1 MKQPLEWPEVK
12 LDLQPY
18 RNESKLYGSSLPGL
32 LNQVYHQKTFQQQ
45 ITTSSGST
53 LNQLSY
59 PFQDSQ
65 SVSTVKEDATHN
77 VLQSLVMQE
86 EISSQDVIVLE
97 LKYNDLLT
105 MKSTPL
111 IIRKPDP
118 PSYTSAQTNKTEPN
132 EITDYQTKIMDTNGN
147 IRVINLSDFDG
158 KFSHSEKMCST
169 LVNDSTSLDK
179 NSNNVTTSTASILKE
194 CESDLLNAIK
204 LTYLGLEHGS
214 FAVNN
219 TPSKSLEKPISTS
232 EVNIVPLDRL
242 SPEKATGQ
250 STR

>member
-1 MKQPLEWPEVK
+1 MKQSSEWPEVK

-18 RNESKLYGSSLPGL
+18 RNESKLSGSSLPGL

-45 ITTSSGST
+45 ITTSSGNT

-65 SVSTVKEDATHN
+65 SVSTVKEDVTHN

-118 PSYTSAQTNKTEPN
+118 PSYTSAQTNKIESN
-132 EITDYQTKIMDTNGN
+132 EITNYQTKIMDTNGN
-147 IRVINLSDFDG
+147 IRIINLSDFDG
-158 KFSHSEKMCST
+158 KFNHSEKICST

-214 FAVNN
+214 LAVNN
-219 TPSKSLEKPISTS
+219 TPSKSLEKPVSTS
-232 EVNIVPLDRL
+232 EVDIVPPDRL